1 MSEVQRQIKL
11 AKIYRDLKILVI
23 DDFENFRLA
32 LKQMLRAFGV
42 VDIHTASNGEDAV
55 KKCETGR
62 YDIILCDYNLGEK
75 KNGQQILEE
84 LRFKETIKYDT
95 IFVIISAET
104 AKDMVMG
111 ALEYLPDGYITKP
124 INKELLQKRL
134 DTLLEQRD
142 ELGEVI
148 KALDKKDWPTVIDL
162 CRKEVT
168 AQSRYSTWCLRT
180 QATAHYMIDQ
190 HEEARRIYEQVLTK
204 RDIGWARLGMG
215 KVQLAQKQFDEAIQ
229 NFRHLLDNNPDAVD
243 AYDWLA
249 ATYEQMG
256 RLQEAQK
263 TLEKASEISPF
274 AILRQQKLADVAMR
288 NKNIEKATDAYRSA
302 VKLSNNSVHDKPDN
316 YLQLSRCLSELSE
329 GDKTNEGQKRAKEAL
344 TTLDKVNHKFKEN
357 ANVKL
362 QSMLIESRVHLGQD
376 NDRKATE
383 VLSKA
388 MEFVDQIELKP
399 EDHLEL
405 ARTLYAK
412 GQVDKAEKTL
422 FMLAQSHG
430 QDRNIMNQIEDL
442 LDEPVSLK
450 KKMKARTLNKEGI
463 TLFESGSIDEAVQIF
478 EKALEATPK
487 HPALNL
493 NLVQVLLKVV
503 KTDPSLTSSI
513 AAKCRTCL
521 DNVKH
526 IPERHRQYKRY
537 QHLIKKVAELE

>member
-1 MSEVQRQIKL
+1 MSEVQRQLKL

-55 KKCETGR
+55 KKCETSR
-62 YDIILCDYNLGEK
+62 YDIILCDYNLGDK
-75 KNGQQILEE
+75 KSGQQILEE
-84 LRFKETIKYDT
+84 LRFKEIIRYDT
-95 IFVIISAET
+95 IFVIVSAET

-134 DTLLEQRD
+134 DVLLEQRD
-142 ELGEVI
+142 EMGDVI
-148 KALDKKDWPTVIDL
+148 KALDKKDWLRVIEL
-162 CRKEVT
+162 CKEQVANHT
-168 AQSRYSTWCLRT
+168 KFTTWCLRT
-180 QATAHYMIDQ
+180 QASAHYMLDQ
-190 HEEARRIYEQVLTK
+190 HEEARRIYEEVLTK

-215 KVQLAQKQFDEAIQ
+215 KVQLAQKQFDQAIES
-229 NFRHLLDNNPDAVD
+229 FRSLLDNNPDAVD

-249 ATYEQMG
+249 STYEQMG
-256 RLQEAQK
+256 RLQEAQRA
-263 TLEKASEISPF
+263 LEKASEISPF

-288 NKNIEKATDAYRSA
+288 NKNVEKATDAYRSA

-329 GDKTNEGQKRAKEAL
+329 GDKSVEGKKRAKEAM

-357 ANVKL
+357 TNVRL

-376 NDRKATE
+376 NDRKSKE

-388 MEFVDQIELKP
+388 IEFMDQIELKP
-399 EDHLEL
+399 EDHLEM
-405 ARTLYAK
+405 AKTLYAQ
-412 GQVDKAEKTL
+412 GQVDKAERTL
-422 FMLAQSHG
+422 SMLAQTHG
-430 QDRNIMNQIEDL
+430 HDRNIMNQIEDL

-450 KKMKARTLNKEGI
+450 KKMKARSLNKEGI
-463 TLFESGSIDEAVQIF
+463 TLFEAGNIKEAIDVF

-493 NLVQVLLKVV
+493 NLVQVMLKAL
-503 KTDPSLTSSI
+503 KSNAHMRDAILP
-513 AAKCRTCL
+513 KCKRCL
-521 DNVKH
+521 ENVKH
-526 IPERHRQYKRY
+526 IPERHRQYKRL
-537 QHLIKKVAELE
+537 QHLTKKVAELG